1 MKKTIIFAIALSIC
15 LSLFAC
21 NRTENDES
29 SDKPKDESSAVVEE
43 NSNEE
48 SVVSGEASDE
58 ASDEVSEE
66 SREVSVA
73 EVIPAAQLQ
82 TMDKEAIVSYAKSLL
97 DMIDN
102 GISEISDD
110 FFYPEKDE
118 DLPSPDDEGFAKIQG
133 NTNLCLRIIQN
144 HDFCRYDFDSAS
156 VETDNKTV
164 DAIWGVQSAIANSFL
179 TYKRCYENG
188 EYDEAR
194 NALASISNDYYNII
208 FEKTEVV
215 IMDKIFSAFHDD
227 EAFDDR
233 IDYHPQK
240 YRLPPYRNYVS
251 NEKNSDLSR
260 SAIQWFYGSSSLTDS
275 KGDGYA
281 AALYP
286 YGVLSVCRYPRSHDV
301 FDDFIVIE
309 TTLPLRSMDI
319 STIAGE
325 TMIKFD
331 PYGDYYGKCWRFRV
345 RPNCAFDS
353 AEILPIDTENE
364 EVTFVLYDE
373 NGDEIKRITFNY
385 MTYVFRETYPA

>member
-29 SDKPKDESSAVVEE
+29 SDAPRDESSAVVEE

-48 SVVSGEASDE
+48 SVVSGE

-215 IMDKIFSAFHDD
+215 IMDKIRSAFHDD

-286 YGVLSVCRYPRSHDV
+286 SGVLSVCRYPSSYDV

-353 AEILPIDTENE
+353 AEILPIDEENE